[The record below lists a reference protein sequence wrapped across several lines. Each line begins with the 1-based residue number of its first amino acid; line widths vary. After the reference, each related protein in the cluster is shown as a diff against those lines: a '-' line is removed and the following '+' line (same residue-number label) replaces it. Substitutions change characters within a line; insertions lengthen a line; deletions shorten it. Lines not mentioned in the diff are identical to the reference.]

1 MEYRGIPRFP
11 WNSVDNLLHTYA
23 LALRFVGL
31 AVKVAA
37 RSMAEVE
44 QNLETSC
51 RTGGALRS
59 RLGKV
64 AVRHRTNQ
72 EAQYSTNM

>member
-1 MEYRGIPRFP
+1 M
-11 WNSVDNLLHTYA
+11 DNLFQTYA

-37 RSMAEVE
+37 RPMAEVQ
-44 QNLETSC
+44 QNLETSY

-64 AVRHRTNQ
+64 AVRHWTKQ